1 MTTKEHATIIESLLD
16 THETPAVI
24 IGKDYRIVAANRAYC
39 ASYGVD
45 PKEVVGRPC
54 HEVSHRSPVPCHLN
68 GEACPHHQVLT
79 GQKPFE
85 VLHTHYDHAN
95 HPDHV
100 RIKAYPVRAADGQP
114 FVVETIHRLA
124 PIMDLNCEEMRM
136 VGRSPAFL
144 ALIENLSAAAHSD
157 APVLLYGETGV
168 GKELAAQFV
177 HKHSIRHG
185 KPYVEL
191 NCAAIP
197 EALCESELF
206 GHERGAFTG
215 CAGQKKGLFEVA
227 NGGTLFLDEIAEMPL
242 AIQAKLLRVLDTG
255 EFRRIGG
262 GELIKTDVRVVAATN
277 KNLMTLVAQK
287 HFREDLYFRLAGI
300 NVNIPP
306 LRERRMD
313 IPALAEALVRRLS
326 THRGE
331 EYRLAPDAVETLV
344 KYDFPGNIRELRN
357 ILQRALALSE
367 NGVIT
372 AARLILGMSSAS
384 ERRQVEAVAAPAEP
398 VSMETVEA
406 RHIAGL
412 LQQYD
417 GNRRQVAAVLGVAER
432 TLYRKIKR
440 YSL

>member
-1 MTTKEHATIIESLLD
+1 MRTIDNGNIIESLLD

-54 HEVSHRSPVPCHLN
+54 HEISHRSPVPCHLN
-68 GEACPHHQVLT
+68 GEACPHERVLLA
-79 GQKPFE
+79 QKPFE
-85 VLHTHYDHAN
+85 VLHTHYDRAN

-100 RIKAYPVRAADGQP
+100 RIKAYPVHAADGQP

-124 PIMDLNCEEMRM
+124 PTIDLNCEEMRM
-136 VGRSPAFL
+136 VGHSPAFL
-144 ALIENLSAAAHSD
+144 GLIENLSAAARSD

-177 HKHSIRHG
+177 HKQSGRHC

-215 CAGQKKGLFEVA
+215 CVGLKKGLFESA

-242 AIQAKLLRVLDTG
+242 LIQAKLLRALDTG
-255 EFRRIGG
+255 EFRRVGG
-262 GELIKTDVRVVAATN
+262 SELMKTDVRVVAATN
-277 KNLMTLVAQK
+277 KNLMAMVEQR

-313 IPALAEALVRRLS
+313 IPALAEVLVRRLS
-326 THRGE
+326 QHRDQEFG
-331 EYRLAPDAVETLV
+331 LAPDAIERLAN
-344 KYDFPGNIRELRN
+344 YDFPGNVRELRN
-357 ILQRALALSE
+357 ILQRAIALTGH
-367 NGVIT
+367 GVIT
-372 AARLILGMSSAS
+372 GERLVFGESPEPDRSPADADAS
-384 ERRQVEAVAAPAEP
+384 GEPADASLEA
-398 VSMETVEA
+398 MEA
-406 RHIAGL
+406 RHIRGL
-412 LQQYD
+412 LHQYK
-417 GNRRQVAAVLGVAER
+417 GNRSRVAAVLGVAER
-432 TLYRKIKR
+432 TLYRK
-440 YSL
+440 